1 MDCIFRSGHWLAVFL
16 FGISIVPCL
25 AFPDKQKLE
34 YDERIMAIMDPVD
47 LHTQRIDPE
56 WGEFLRRNFQTNPK
70 WKIILADTMA
80 SKFKDYR
87 LDPRAACHEFQ
98 CAFDAGNILGAEFV
112 LFGSITALNDL
123 YAFTFN
129 LVHVPT
135 SQVVWSKVGHVR
147 KKQLGQPAAALE
159 ATLVQMAGSLGPD
172 QVHTGRRD
180 KRGLLSVLDLSAGG
194 STPSRMMAE
203 RVATQLYASRN
214 YDIMG
219 KKEMEELLSALD
231 INKSGFNPTD
241 SSIFWLGGK
250 MDITHLVYSRLLTD
264 KSGSYELHLALYD
277 VAAKKKLREWPPKST
292 QDFRTLLEFE
302 DKFFASLFKA
312 SEYDIS
318 ASANPVETRHWTLA
332 GAGMSMVLGA
342 AFGYLAYAASS
353 DADKEYAEFQGA
365 RSRES
370 AERLQSRVLAKE
382 RSSVVFGVLGGLSLA
397 SAGGFLIFSF

>member
-1 MDCIFRSGHWLAVFL
+1 MGVRLGFWLFVFL
-16 FGISIVPCL
+16 FGLSIVPCL
-25 AFPDKQKLE
+25 AFPDQAKLLN
-34 YDERIMAIMDPVD
+34 DERVLAIMDPID
-47 LHTQRIDPE
+47 LHTQRVDPE
-56 WGEFLRRNFQTNPK
+56 WGDFLRKNFQANPK
-70 WKIILADTMA
+70 WKVIRADTMA
-80 SKFKDYR
+80 SKFKDYK
-87 LDPRAACHEFQ
+87 LDPKAACHEFQ

-112 LFGSITALNDL
+112 LFGSITGLNDV
-123 YAFTFN
+123 YAYTFN

-135 SQVVWSKVGHVR
+135 SQVVWSKVGDVR

-159 ATLVQMAGSLGPD
+159 ATLVQMAGDLGPD
-172 QVHTGRRD
+172 QVRTGRRD

-203 RVATQLYASRN
+203 RVATHLYASRN

-231 INKSGFNPTD
+231 ITKSGFNPTD

-264 KSGSYELHLALYD
+264 KSGAYELHLALYD
-277 VAAKKKLREWPPKST
+277 VAAKKKLREWPSKST
-292 QDFRTLLEFE
+292 EDFRNLLAFE
-302 DKFFASLFKA
+302 DKFFASLFKG
-312 SEYDIS
+312 SEYDVGAGS
-318 ASANPVETRHWTLA
+318 NPSETKHWTLA
-332 GAGMSMVLGA
+332 GAGMSLVLGA
-342 AFGYLAYAASS
+342 AFGYLSYAASS
-353 DADKEYAEFQGA
+353 DADKEYENFQGA

-397 SAGGFLIFSF
+397 SAGGFLVFSF